1 MRKRRTDD
9 ESQPAGPLPGDL
21 RIGPPR
27 PRGVLA
33 RRRAG
38 PRLGAVAG
46 TGLRAG
52 FRPLRPMVP
61 GRHPERLPQRGGPS
75 RRRRPGGSGG
85 DPLRLARHRDQAQ
98 HHLPGP
104 ARRGGGAGRRARR
117 SRRRQ
122 GRPGDPV
129 HADGARGPVRH
140 AGLRAARRGPLGG
153 VRRLRRQRAGG
164 ADRGRGAEGG
174 ARRLLRHR
182 AEPRGRLQAAPRRGD
197 RGLAAQAGGLPD
209 PPAPAGPATLVA
221 GRDRDWAETVAAA
234 RAAGQ
239 RADCVPVAAT
249 DPLYILYTSGTTG
262 KPKGVVRDTGGYLVA
277 LAWSMP
283 NLYGVQPGETYFC
296 ASDIGWVVG
305 HSYIVYA
312 PLLHGCTTVL
322 YEGKPVGTPDAGAFW
337 RVVAGV
343 RGRLPVHRADG
354 AAGDQ
359 EGGFGRRPD
368 RRRTTSRPSAACS
381 WRASAPIPTRSP
393 GPSACW
399 TGRSSTIG
407 GRPRPAGRSPATRWA
422 SASCR

>member
-153 VRRLRRQRAGG
+153 VRRLRRQGAGG

-174 ARRLLRHR
+174 ARRLLRDR

-209 PPAPAGPATLVA
+209 PPAPAGARDPRRGTGSRL
-221 GRDRDWAETVAAA
+221 GRDR
-234 RAAGQ
+234 R
-239 RADCVPVAAT
+239 
-249 DPLYILYTSGTTG
+249 
-262 KPKGVVRDTGGYLVA
+262 GG
-277 LAWSMP
+277 
-283 NLYGVQPGETYFC
+283 PG
-296 ASDIGWVVG
+296 G
-305 HSYIVYA
+305 
-312 PLLHGCTTVL
+312 
-322 YEGKPVGTPDAGAFW
+322 
-337 RVVAGV
+337 
-343 RGRLPVHRADG
+343 G
-354 AAGDQ
+354 AACGLRAGRRHRPALHPLHLRHDR
-359 EGGFGRRPD
+359 EAEGRRPRH
-368 RRRTTSRPSAACS
+368 RRLPRRPGLVDAEPL
-381 WRASAPIPTRSP
+381 R
-393 GPSACW
+393 
-399 TGRSSTIG
+399 
-407 GRPRPAGRSPATRWA
+407 RPAR
-422 SASCR
+422 